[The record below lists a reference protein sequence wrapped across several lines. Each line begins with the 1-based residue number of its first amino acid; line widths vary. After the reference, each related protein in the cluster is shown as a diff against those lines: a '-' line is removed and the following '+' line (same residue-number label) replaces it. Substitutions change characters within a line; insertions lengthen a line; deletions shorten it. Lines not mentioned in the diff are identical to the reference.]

1 MNRFCQMYVRRNKQL
16 RFLSRRDIENISER
30 IIKAYRKLPD
40 LAGKTIYK
48 ILPDKL
54 ITDLLG
60 LKLEYHHLSLDGSVL
75 GLTTPFSN
83 VQYKVFD
90 FADEESYCTLDG
102 KTILIEK
109 DLNADVSQVG
119 RCNFTKTHEAGH
131 QILKMLFPND
141 YGRSFKRIHFYL
153 SSQPPSCKT
162 IDWIEWQ
169 ANGIASAILMPK
181 EIIKQA
187 MFLFSFGEKINIIN
201 KVYATKE
208 YEQFSA
214 MANFLGVSKTALSIR
229 LSQLGLIERNYFNN
243 PYDLTNAYYDGGVI
257 NGKI

>member
-1 MNRFCQMYVRRNKQL
+1 M

-75 GLTTPFSN
+75 GLTTPFSD

-141 YGRSFKRIHFYL
+141 YGGSFKRIHFYL

-162 IDWIEWQ
+162 IDWLEWQ

-187 MFLFSFGEKINIIN
+187 MFLFSFGEKTNIIN

>member
-1 MNRFCQMYVRRNKQL
+1 M

-162 IDWIEWQ
+162 IDWLEWQ

-181 EIIKQA
+181 EMFIQA
-187 MFLFSFGEKINIIN
+187 AESFREELSEIDNHYVLSYTLKN
-201 KVYATKE
+201 KLAE
-208 YEQFSA
+208 FFQ
-214 MANFLGVSKTALSIR
+214 VSKQSAGIR
-229 LSQLGLIERNYFNN
+229 MQELEIL
-243 PYDLTNAYYDGGVI
+243 
-257 NGKI
+257 

>member
-1 MNRFCQMYVRRNKQL
+1 
-16 RFLSRRDIENISER
+16 
-30 IIKAYRKLPD
+30 
-40 LAGKTIYK
+40 
-48 ILPDKL
+48 
-54 ITDLLG
+54 
-60 LKLEYHHLSLDGSVL
+60 
-75 GLTTPFSN
+75 
-83 VQYKVFD
+83 
-90 FADEESYCTLDG
+90 
-102 KTILIEK
+102 
-109 DLNADVSQVG
+109 
-119 RCNFTKTHEAGH
+119 
-131 QILKMLFPND
+131 MLFPND